1 MQGLKHIIRRRLI
14 VPAGGKDPNVKSSIH
29 AVALE
34 RGVVERKFA
43 HDNST
48 TENGGS

>member
-14 VPAGGKDPNVKSSIH
+14 VPPGGKDSNAKSSIH

-34 RGVVERKFA
+34 VVARKFV
-43 HDNST
+43 HDNSA